1 MRGTPRGTRR
11 HVQPAGRARHGPARG
26 HSAGPGPGA
35 HVRAR
40 PDQLGP
46 GGGRVRWGGAG
57 VPARRGCRGQAQRPH
72 RLRPRTSLAKE
83 AALLAAPEPTLPGR
97 VPTLLGYAQVDTGA
111 SQVELL
117 VISRARRER
126 RGHRSDRAR
135 RVGPGGVLREGAAVL
150 RSSTRGTRT
159 GCSPQVCSPSTAT
172 PPGCAAASSWAWR
185 ISSSTLTPTRTA
197 GR

>member
-1 MRGTPRGTRR
+1 
-11 HVQPAGRARHGPARG
+11 VGRADTYSQPDAPDMVLPEGIVLGLARA
-26 HSAGPGPGA
+26 HMSAPDLISSVLAVDESGGEA
-35 HVRAR
+35 RAYLL
-40 PDQLGP
+40 D
-46 GGGRVRWGGAG
+46 GGV
-57 VPARRGCRGQAQRPH
+57 VVKTQRPH